1 MGLIKA
7 LTSSTSSVFGDQF
20 KEFVECPQIAN
31 DVIIQRGIVKHGEG
45 NKKYSEGI
53 ISNGSTIAVP
63 QGMAMMIV
71 DNGKIVEF
79 TAESGTYTWDT
90 SSESSVFTGGLGKGL
105 IDSIKTLGKR
115 ITYGGQEAKDQ
126 RVYFVNIK
134 TIPGQLFGSSEP
146 ELVSDPVYGSV
157 EITYN
162 GEYAIRVD
170 DPIIL
175 INNIVG
181 ATPKDTLTYDDI
193 FKSEGRN
200 MLKGRFAQKISEAI
214 SNIMVMHNV
223 SFNKIQLYKSDIT
236 EQMNKILDKEWHQKY
251 GIIVEDVTLR
261 INAPEE
267 FRKKINEMDMNI
279 SQVARMGEVYSNN
292 MAGTMAAASAEAMK
306 TAAGNESGSMMGFMG
321 MNMANMTG
329 NTMMG
334 TVTQNSETVGVD
346 NKTEN
351 NIPTPGTIFKN
362 DETVNINTLNEEIKA
377 EESVSTNEI
386 SKSEKTIESVSVP
399 TQEFKFCTNC
409 GTPTSGGN
417 FCGQCGNKLK

>member
-7 LTSSTSSVFGDQF
+7 LTSSTSSVFGDEF
-20 KEFVECPQIAN
+20 KEYIECPEVDN
-31 DVIIQRGIVKHGEG
+31 NVIIQRGIVKHGEG
-45 NKKYSEGI
+45 NKKYSETV

-79 TAESGTYTWDT
+79 TAEPGTYTWDT
-90 SSESSVFTGGLGKGL
+90 STEPSIFTGGLGKGL
-105 IDSIKTLGKR
+105 IESIKTLGKR

-134 TIPGQLFGSSEP
+134 TIPGQLFGSAEP
-146 ELVSDPVYGSV
+146 ETIYDPVYQSV
-157 EITYN
+157 QITYN

-175 INNIVG
+175 INNVVG
-181 ATPKDTLTYDDI
+181 ANPKDTLTYDDI

-200 MLKGRFAQKISEAI
+200 MLKGKFAQKISEAI

-223 SFNKIQLYKSDIT
+223 SFNRIQVYKSDIT
-236 EQMNKILDKEWHQKY
+236 DQMNKILDEQWHQKY

-261 INAPEE
+261 INASEE
-267 FRKKINEMDMNI
+267 SKKIIQEMDADI
-279 SQVARMGEVYSNN
+279 AKTSRMGEVYSNN

-329 NTMMG
+329 NTMMNS
-334 TVTQNSETVGVD
+334 VTQNTVSPEE
-346 NKTEN
+346 KEN
-351 NIPTPGTIFKN
+351 NIPEPGTIFKK
-362 DETVNINTLNEEIKA
+362 EEA
-377 EESVSTNEI
+377 VQTEEVI
-386 SKSEKTIESVSVP
+386 PASENVVTEQVH
-399 TQEFKFCTNC
+399 ELKFCPNC
-409 GTPTSGGN
+409 GTPTNGGN